1 MRSQNVPDAF
11 KSKGGGGILNTNKET
26 GASAWNY
33 SENKFHP
40 SQPGQK
46 FDMRAYNQQALK
58 NAQQKGGGILNTNA
72 ETGYDLWH
80 HSGPV
85 KSTNQTN
92 FNYEQFRQEQMAQAK
107 KKGGGIL
114 NTNVESEPWSYGG
127 GSGGDQFANLQNRP
141 VNYNPQGNIYAS
153 KEYNNPNNNY
163 SYQNQPVQLKQPN
176 QQQNVFQGDDYQN
189 YLNMMK
195 EKGNTGNVGD
205 YTNFSAD
212 NKNNQVQKI
221 ETSEKEVVE
230 NGKRKKIT
238 KIKKYMVNGE
248 IKTEIFK
255 TDL

>member
-1 MRSQNVPDAF
+1 MRNQNVPDAF

-85 KSTNQTN
+85 KSSNQSN
-92 FNYEQFRQEQMAQAK
+92 FNYEQFRQQQMAQAK

-127 GSGGDQFANLQNRP
+127 GSGGDQFANLQNKP
-141 VNYNPQGNIYAS
+141 VNYNPQGNVYAS

-176 QQQNVFQGDDYQN
+176 QNVFQSDDYQN
-189 YLNMMK
+189 YQNMMK
-195 EKGNTGNVGD
+195 EKGNMGNVGD

>member
-1 MRSQNVPDAF
+1 MRKQNVPDAF

-72 ETGYDLWH
+72 ESGYDLWH

-85 KSTNQTN
+85 KQNPTN
-92 FNYEQFRQEQMAQAK
+92 FNYEEFRQQQMAQAK

-114 NTNVESEPWSYGG
+114 NTNVESEPWSFGG
-127 GSGGDQFANLQNRP
+127 GSGGDQFASLKNKP
-141 VNYNPQGNIYAS
+141 VNYQGNVYAS

-163 SYQNQPVQLKQPN
+163 SYQNQPVQLKN
-176 QQQNVFQGDDYQN
+176 NNNNVFQGDDYQN

-195 EKGNTGNVGD
+195 EKGGNYVNYGQ
-205 YTNFSAD
+205 NNLD
-212 NKNNQVQKI
+212 NDVQKI
-221 ETSEKEVVE
+221 ETSEKEIVE

-238 KIKKYMVNGE
+238 KIKKYLANGE
-248 IKTEIFK
+248 IKTEMFK

>member
-1 MRSQNVPDAF
+1 MRSNVPNAF

-80 HSGPV
+80 HPGPV
-85 KSTNQTN
+85 KQNPTN
-92 FNYEQFRQEQMAQAK
+92 FNYEEFRQQQMAQAK

-114 NTNVESEPWSYGG
+114 NTNVESEPWSFGG
-127 GSGGDQFANLQNRP
+127 GSGGDQFASLKNKP
-141 VNYNPQGNIYAS
+141 VNYQGNVYAS

-163 SYQNQPVQLKQPN
+163 SYQNQPVQLKN
-176 QQQNVFQGDDYQN
+176 NNNNNNVFQGDDYQN

-195 EKGNTGNVGD
+195 EKGGNANYVNYGQ
-205 YTNFSAD
+205 
-212 NKNNQVQKI
+212 NNLENDVQKI
-221 ETSEKEVVE
+221 ETSEKEIVE

-238 KIKKYMVNGE
+238 KIKKYLANGE